1 MMNARIVAVRWQSVA
16 FVFSIVYGLIGVGY
30 FSWTSFKQAPEM
42 LAPFGVILPFA
53 QFSFNLHLARSNVV
67 EWNLLWGAIQTF
79 AYAVSGFLTGAIFAF
94 LFNFAIWLTG
104 GIDAKYVRVG
114 EIERTSGN
122 VPPMR

>member
-16 FVFSIVYGLIGVGY
+16 VVFSVVYGLVGVG
-30 FSWTSFKQAPEM
+30 FFFWNSFKQAPEM
-42 LAPFGVILPFA
+42 LAPFGVFVPFT
-53 QFSFNLHLARSNVV
+53 QFTFNLHLVRSNVI
-67 EWNLLWGAIQTF
+67 EWNFLWGAIQTF

-114 EIERTSGN
+114 EIERTPGH
-122 VPPMR
+122 VPMMR